1 MIRVMMMMMM
11 MMMMMIMMMM
21 IIKYNVDIKYNTP
34 LAGLNKSL

>member
-1 MIRVMMMMMM
+1 MIRVMMM